1 MGAAVL
7 RLVVFL
13 VVVAVAL
20 VFLLLVLLLLL
31 ATVERGED
39 VFLGDSFFSLLSPV
53 SARVQ
58 V

>member
-20 VFLLLVLLLLL
+20 VLLVLVLVLLL
-31 ATVERGED
+31 AIVERSED
-39 VFLGDSFFSLLSPV
+39 VFLGDPFFRLLSPV
-53 SARVQ
+53 PARVQ